1 MDAMPQ
7 SDDSLA
13 GCLAF
18 AALVLVVLGG
28 LLALAAWLL
37 QIVWN
42 HLAPAWGG
50 PPLPYGIALAL
61 VGLLMVLTW
70 GKR

>member
-1 MDAMPQ
+1 MTVP
-7 SDDSLA
+7 SEPDSLA
-13 GCLAF
+13 GCLAV
-18 AALVLVVLGG
+18 AALVLMVLGG

-42 HLAPAWGG
+42 HLAPAFGG
-50 PPLPYGIALAL
+50 PPLPYGVALAL